1 MASPY
6 KSKKTWVHAKTG
18 KSVGES
24 PRPFINKSGNLAYAN
39 SRLGDS
45 SGEIN
50 AVNKNDLFN
59 AIQALSAAVKQGD
72 FVEVD
77 NTAAHSVEAAAEK
90 NELVTA
96 ALADK
101 NGPAWKALGE
111 VISEEVHETMGRQ
124 AFAYK
129 TLVHKPLTRGEIGR
143 IRIRK
148 KDVLAFFAT
157 RNPEVI
163 ASQVRQ
169 HYVYPPEYYLL
180 ARILIEDAEIEQAS
194 GDLLD
199 DKYQDGLEQILRQ
212 QDLVW
217 KRLVDASA
225 TVYNDSFLFNTFTP
239 TVFASMQNQV
249 MRWGIPVH
257 MAIIAFDIW
266 PDITADTEFS
276 NWFDPVSKH
285 EIVMNGYL
293 GSILGT
299 QIHTD
304 GFRYD
309 TLKVLEP
316 GEVYFT
322 GAPQALGAITKRK
335 DLSSAPINLH
345 LLGRPERGWFMEQ
358 IEGMSIINPRAVV
371 RGRKF

>member
-1 MASPY
+1 MNPY
-6 KSKKTWVHAKTG
+6 KSRKTWVSASTG
-18 KSVGES
+18 DEAGNSKM
-24 PRPFINKSGNLAYAN
+24 PYTTRSGKLAFAD
-39 SRLGDS
+39 SRLSDSKGDM
-45 SGEIN
+45 N
-50 AVNKNDLFN
+50 AVSKKDLME
-59 AIQALSAAVKQGD
+59 AIGSLQKAVTGGH
-72 FVEVD
+72 FVEQSVETTE
-77 NTAAHSVEAAAEK
+77 TAARRA
-90 NELVTA
+90 ELVTA
-96 ALADK
+96 AVQDRDGA
-101 NGPAWKALGE
+101 AWKALGE
-111 VISEEVHETMGRQ
+111 LIGDEVFETMGRQ
-124 AFAYK
+124 NFAPK
-129 TLVHKPLTRGEIGR
+129 TLLTKPLARGEVGR

-169 HYVYPPEYYLL
+169 HYVYPPEYYLVG
-180 ARILIEDAEIEQAS
+180 RILIEDAEIEQAS

-199 DKYQDGLEQILRQ
+199 DKYQDGLEQIQRQ

-257 MAIIAFDIW
+257 MAIVAFDLW
-266 PDITADTEFS
+266 PDIVADTEFS
-276 NWFDPVSKH
+276 TWFDPVHKH

-293 GSILGT
+293 GNILGC

-309 TLKVLEP
+309 TLQVLAP
-316 GEVYFT
+316 GEVYFL
-322 GAPQALGAITKRK
+322 GAPANLGAITRRK
-335 DLSSAPINLH
+335 DLSTAPINLH
-345 LLGRPERGWFMEQ
+345 LLGRPERGWFFEQ
-358 IEGMSIINPRAVV
+358 IEGMAIVNPRAVAK
-371 RGRKF
+371 GKKF

>member
-1 MASPY
+1 MSPY
-6 KSKKTWVHAKTG
+6 KSKRTWVHAKTG
-18 KSVGES
+18 NEAGSG
-24 PRPFINKSGNLAYAN
+24 PRPFMTRSGNLSFASA
-39 SRLGDS
+39 SRLSDS
-45 SGEIN
+45 NGEIN
-50 AVNKNDLFN
+50 ATSKKDLMR
-59 AIQALSAAVKQGD
+59 AVQALAQAVQSH
-72 FVEVD
+72 EYVD
-77 NTAAHSVEAAAEK
+77 APQDSKALDARK

-96 ALADK
+96 AIQDK
-101 NGPAWKALGE
+101 DGPAWKALGE
-111 VISEEVHETMGRQ
+111 VIGDEVWETMGRE
-124 AFAYK
+124 AFGAK
-129 TLVHKPLTRGEIGR
+129 TLIHKPLSRGEIGR

-148 KDVLAFFAT
+148 KDVIAFFAT
-157 RNPEVI
+157 RDPEVI

-169 HYVYPPEYYLL
+169 YYVYPPEYYLVG
-180 ARILIEDAEIEQAS
+180 RVLIEDAEIEQAS

-225 TVYNDSFLFNTFTP
+225 TVYNDQFLFNTFTP
-239 TVFASMQNQV
+239 TVFASMQNQI

-276 NWFDPVSKH
+276 TWFDPVSKH

-293 GSILGT
+293 GNILGT

-309 TLKVLEP
+309 TLQVLQQ
-316 GEVYFT
+316 GEVYFV
-322 GAPQALGAITKRK
+322 GAPANLGAITRRK
-335 DLSSAPINLH
+335 DLASAPINLH
-345 LLGRPERGWFMEQ
+345 LLGRPARGWFFEQ
-358 IEGMSIINPRAVV
+358 IEGMTIVNPRAVV
-371 RGRKF
+371 SGSKF